1 MPEACD
7 RSGGWN
13 GERPTCSAA
22 RFPKAQVVGV
32 DNSPAMP
39 EKARTAGFTTQLADI
54 ETWSPV
60 EPVDIIL
67 AKK

>member
-1 MPEACD
+1 ML
-7 RSGGWN
+7 
-13 GERPTCSAA
+13 
-22 RFPKAQVVGV
+22 
-32 DNSPAMP
+32 

-60 EPVDIIL
+60 ETVDIIL